1 MLIAHK
7 PRAVNVGLLQI
18 QIFNVLDGIN
28 IGDYDIPVTIVE
40 YNLASIGF
48 SWKQESHRLHRS
60 LRIDMIGDIR
70 GTRSVPSHIWEFGLV
85 QSGMGV
91 EIVCHSIKIGT
102 WSPVKFATWAILV
115 DFNQLLLDNLFLFVT
130 IDKIPDV
137 LTRSSL
143 LGLFVE
149 LLFYFL

>member
-1 MLIAHK
+1 MLIVHK

-70 GTRSVPSHIWEFGLV
+70 GLIFI
-85 QSGMGV
+85 
-91 EIVCHSIKIGT
+91 EIITQGPFHLISANLALYK
-102 WSPVKFATWAILV
+102 AAWAL
-115 DFNQLLLDNLFLFVT
+115 
-130 IDKIPDV
+130 K
-137 LTRSSL
+137 
-143 LGLFVE
+143 
-149 LLFYFL
+149 